1 MIQRWACLI
10 LLCLSAFPAAAGT
23 YEMVGGSVLTGEPIS
38 ANAQGLVIKREDGS
52 FAPRVGWTNFT
63 ANALKEL
70 AGNPKVKPFVEPLLE
85 GEEEIASRKAA
96 AEITVKPVARL
107 ERPDSRGGLGGLFR
121 SPLSLALL
129 LFVYLANIYAGFEI
143 AIFRNYPIGLVCG
156 IAAAAPMIGPII
168 FLCLPR
174 RIPGATEQHEEQL
187 AEEHQV
193 EHVVT
198 SEQEVHEAAAVPAA
212 PAAPSLPQPTIY
224 QRGHFSFNRRFFETK
239 MAGFMRMVP
248 SDAEKDMLI
257 LVKSSRGEYV
267 ASRIARL
274 TPNEIYFLVAKGGA
288 SSEVMIPYTELAE
301 VQIRHKD
308 LH

>member
-1 MIQRWACLI
+1 MIQRWAWLI
-10 LLCLSAFPAAAGT
+10 LLCLSAFRAAAGT
-23 YEMVGGSVLTGEPIS
+23 YEMVGGNVLTGEPIS

-52 FAPRVGWTNFT
+52 FAPRVAWTNFT

-70 AGNPKVKPFVEPLLE
+70 AANPKVKPFVDPLLE

-96 AEITVKPVARL
+96 AEITVKPVAKL
-107 ERPDSRGGLGGLFR
+107 ERPDPRGGLGALFR
-121 SPLSLALL
+121 SPLSLTLL

-143 AIFRNYPIGLVCG
+143 AIFRNYPIGVGCG
-156 IAAAAPMIGPII
+156 IAAVAPVIGPII

-174 RIPGATEQHEEQL
+174 RIPASAEQHEEQL

-198 SEQEVHEAAAVPAA
+198 SEQEVHEAAPA
-212 PAAPSLPQPTIY
+212 PAVATAPSLPQPTVY

-257 LVKSSRGEYV
+257 LVKSSRGEFV

-274 TPNEIYFLVAKGGA
+274 TPNEIYFLVMKGGA